1 MSGRNLIIT
10 GAVGTVV
17 AAICCAT
24 PILVIGL
31 AAIGF
36 AGVVGWLDWV
46 LIPVLV
52 ACVAVIGYGLYR
64 RKCEVD
70 ACCTASPPFKAEKTS

>member
-1 MSGRNLIIT
+1 MTPSGM
-10 GAVGTVV
+10 VKMGTVGAIT

-46 LIPVLV
+46 LIPTLV
-52 ACVAVIGYGLYR
+52 ACIALIGFGLYR
-64 RKCEVD
+64 SKCEAD
-70 ACCTASPPFKAEKTS
+70 ACRTTSPTSKAERIS

>member
-1 MSGRNLIIT
+1 MSGRTLIIT

-31 AAIGF
+31 ATIDF

-52 ACVAVIGYGLYR
+52 ACVAVIGYGLYC

-70 ACCTASPPFKAEKTS
+70 AYCTAPPL

>member
-1 MSGRNLIIT
+1 MSGRTLIT
-10 GAVGTVV
+10 TGTVGAII

-36 AGVVGWLDWV
+36 AGVVGWFDWV
-46 LIPVLV
+46 LIPALV
-52 ACVAVIGYGLYR
+52 ACLALIGYGLYR
-64 RKCEVD
+64 RKCEAD
-70 ACCTASPPFKAEKTS
+70 TCRTASPTSKAERIS

>member
-1 MSGRNLIIT
+1 MTPSGMVKT
-10 GAVGTVV
+10 GTVGAII

-46 LIPVLV
+46 LIPALV
-52 ACVAVIGYGLYR
+52 ACIALVGYGLYR

-70 ACCTASPPFKAEKTS
+70 ACRTASPTSKAERIS